1 MIGEE
6 KKRSMMSKQQSFIEL
21 IDLPDEILLKIFNEL
36 NNVDVL
42 YSLMGVNTR
51 FDKIL
56 NDLKFTNSLTLL
68 ECELDDSIYSLPDPI
83 LARFCSQIIPQ
94 IFNKIKWL
102 DIESTSMERV
112 LLAANYSNLY
122 GLGLYNLTE
131 ESIIRIFSGKKLNL
145 RIDTMNR

>member
-1 MIGEE
+1 MIAEE

-68 ECELDDSIYSLPDPI
+68 ECGLDDSIYSLPDPI

-112 LLAANYSNLY
+112 LLAANYSNLN

-131 ESIIRIFSGKKLNL
+131 ETIIRIFSGKKLNL